1 MHGVIPRSGE
11 KFWTEERVAEL
22 RRLADQGLS
31 GGEIAAS
38 IGATRSATISM
49 LYRSGIWAKGSRP
62 QPTVKSST
70 PANRSPQAWQP
81 EEDEQLRELA
91 SAGVMFTRIGAILGR
106 SRKAVSARAKLIG
119 VQNLSKKIGR
129 SRRECERK
137 ITNTATSTWGRR
149 AVIAR
154 AIALGELEPSE
165 ATDLPP
171 EPTRPTVSLHNL
183 QRDHCRWPIG
193 DPASPDFGFCGDA
206 IRDESVPYCTHHCR
220 IAYIPINKRSV
231 AQLEA
236 YANA

>member
-1 MHGVIPRSGE
+1 MHGIILGSGE
-11 KFWTEERVAEL
+11 KFWTEERIAEL

-31 GGEIAAS
+31 GGEIAAA
-38 IGATRSATISM
+38 IGASRCATISK
-49 LYRSGIWAKGSRP
+49 LYREGIWAKGSRH
-62 QPTVKSST
+62 QPTVKAT
-70 PANRSPQAWQP
+70 PSANSSPQAWQP

-91 SAGVMFTRIGAILGR
+91 SEGVMFTRIGAILGR

-119 VQNLSKKIGR
+119 VQNLSKTIGK
-129 SRRECERK
+129 SRKEQERK
-137 ITNTATSTWGRR
+137 IANTATSTWGRR

-154 AIALGELEPSE
+154 SIARGELEPYE

-171 EPTRPTVSLHNL
+171 EPARPTVSLHDL

-193 DPASPDFGFCGDA
+193 DPASPDFGFCGDT
-206 IRDESVPYCTHHCR
+206 IRDEYVPYCTHHCR
-220 IAYIPINKRSV
+220 IAYVPINKRSV

>member
-119 VQNLSKKIGR
+119 VQNLSKTIGR

-193 DPASPDFGFCGDA
+193 DPASPDFGFCGDT
-206 IRDESVPYCTHHCR
+206 IRDETVPYCTHHH
-220 IAYIPINKRSV
+220 ARSIRGAV
-231 AQLEA
+231 RCKF
-236 YANA
+236 